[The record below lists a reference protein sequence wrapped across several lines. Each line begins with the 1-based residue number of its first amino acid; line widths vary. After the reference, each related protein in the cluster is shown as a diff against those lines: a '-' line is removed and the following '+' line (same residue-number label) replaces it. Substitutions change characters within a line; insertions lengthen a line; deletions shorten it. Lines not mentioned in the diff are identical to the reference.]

1 MTVPKVKCGLKIKT
15 KHFQY
20 MEEIMFAVSL
30 SAQASRRGK
39 FSCQL
44 SCELIYMLLL
54 LLLIVKHVRYYELE
68 IFLHLFF

>member
-1 MTVPKVKCGLKIKT
+1 
-15 KHFQY
+15 

-30 SAQASRRGK
+30 SAQASRREGS

-44 SCELIYMLLL
+44 SCELIYTLLL
-54 LLLIVKHVRYYELE
+54 LLLIVKHVRYYRLE